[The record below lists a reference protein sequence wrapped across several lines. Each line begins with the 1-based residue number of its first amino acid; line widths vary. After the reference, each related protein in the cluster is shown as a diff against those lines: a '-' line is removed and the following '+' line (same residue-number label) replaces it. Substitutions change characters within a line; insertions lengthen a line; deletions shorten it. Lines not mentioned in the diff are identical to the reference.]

1 MPRKAS
7 GLSDFYRLEREE
19 LQRRGKDSRVNVAA
33 AGAPVP
39 SAKALGQLH
48 ADVLRV
54 AWLATYAATHSPRGP
69 PAR

>member
-1 MPRKAS
+1 MAS
-7 GLSDFYRLEREE
+7 GLSDFYRREREE
-19 LQRRGKDSRVNVAA
+19 LQRRGKDSRISVAA